1 MESIF
6 LLLLIFLLVFIAV
19 TFELA
24 NKTAVVLL
32 GVSLLII
39 LNIVDEHSVVE
50 KIDFE
55 TIILLLGMMTLVAII
70 KKTGFFNFV
79 SIKIAELTKGNPLKI
94 LLLFSS
100 ITATLSAFLDNVT
113 TVLIIIPIIIQLT
126 RGMGLDPKIYIISQ
140 AIISNIGGTSTLVG
154 DPPNIIIGS
163 KVGLTFNQF
172 ISNLII
178 PVIITFAA
186 TLLYIW
192 FTNRKKFQP
201 IDTNLTKIFTFQLLL
216 EEVRFE
222 FLNTKL
228 DKVFIA
234 KALGC
239 LGIVI
244 VLFVTQTF
252 THLTPG
258 LIALSGAMVLFV
270 ISKVSVE
277 EIFEEVEWSTLL
289 FFAGLFIL
297 VGTLEEYGILE
308 WIAHNV
314 FLKAGKNPYVIMLIV
329 LWLSGIASGFLDNI
343 PFTITMIPI
352 VHLLSESVAIPHNI
366 LWWSL
371 SLGACFGGNFTV
383 IGASANIVS
392 IGIAKRHKVSI
403 SFLEFMKSGA
413 AIALISLVISSAYLT
428 IYLWLVM

>member
-1 MESIF
+1 MESVF
-6 LLLLIFLLVFIAV
+6 LPVLIFLLVFIAV

-39 LNIVDEHSVVE
+39 LNIIEEHSVVE

-100 ITATLSAFLDNVT
+100 ITAFLSAFLDNVT

-126 RGMGLDPKIYIISQ
+126 RGMGLDPKIYVISQ
-140 AIISNIGGTSTLVG
+140 AIISNIGGTTTLVG

-216 EEVRFE
+216 EEVRFG

-258 LIALSGAMVLFV
+258 LIAISGAMVLFV

-297 VGTLEEYGILE
+297 AGTLEEYGVLE

-352 VHLLSESVAIPHNI
+352 VHLLSESIAIPHNI

-371 SLGACFGGNFTV
+371 SLGACLGGNFTV

-392 IGIAKRHKVSI
+392 IGIAKRHKVNI

-413 AIALISLVISSAYLT
+413 VIALISLVISSVYLT

>member
-1 MESIF
+1 MENVY

-32 GVSLLII
+32 GVALLIT
-39 LNIVDEHSVVE
+39 LNVIDEHSAVE

-70 KKTGFFNFV
+70 KKTGFFSFL
-79 SIKIAELTKGNPLKI
+79 SIKIAELTKGNPLKV

-113 TVLIIIPIIIQLT
+113 TILIIIPIIIQLT
-126 RGMGLDPKIYIISQ
+126 RGMGIDPKIYIISQ
-140 AIISNIGGTSTLVG
+140 AIISNIGGTATLVG

-172 ISNLII
+172 LSNLII
-178 PVIITFAA
+178 PVMITFAA

-192 FTNRKKFQP
+192 FTNRRKFQP
-201 IDTNLTKIFTFQLLL
+201 INTNLTKIFTFQLLL
-216 EEVRFE
+216 EKIRFE
-222 FLNTKL
+222 FLHTKL
-228 DKVFIA
+228 DKILIT

-244 VLFVTQTF
+244 SLFVTQTI
-252 THLTPG
+252 THLTPS
-258 LIALSGAMVLFV
+258 LIAISGAMLLFV
-270 ISKVSVE
+270 ISKVKVE
-277 EIFEEVEWSTLL
+277 EILEEVEWSTLL
-289 FFAGLFIL
+289 FFTGLFIL

-308 WIAHNV
+308 WVAHNV
-314 FLKAGKNPYVIMLIV
+314 FLKAGKNPNVIVLMV

-352 VHLLSESVAIPHNI
+352 VHLMSESVAIPQNI

-392 IGIAKRHKVSI
+392 IGIAKRNKVSI
-403 SFLEFMKSGA
+403 SFLEFMKSGT
-413 AIALISLVISSAYLT
+413 AIALISLVISSVYLT
-428 IYLWLVM
+428 IYLWLAT